1 MVSKR
6 GIEDEVAVLREQLS
20 EAAEDAVE
28 SGKDAVAR
36 ARTEIEDRFHSVA
49 DMSGAAVGEI
59 RHMGERLLSEL
70 RDMPQKKPLLT
81 LAGAFLVGVMIGRM
95 GRK

>member
-6 GIEDEVAVLREQLS
+6 EIEDEVAVLRAQLAD
-20 EAAEDAVE
+20 AAGDAVDA
-28 SGKDAVAR
+28 GKEVAHRAR
-36 ARTEIEDRFHSVA
+36 AGIEDRLQSLSDVP
-49 DMSGAAVGEI
+49 GAAVDEV
-59 RHMGERLLSEL
+59 RDMGNRLLSEL

-81 LAGAFLVGVMIGRM
+81 LAGVFLVGVMIGRM

>member
-6 GIEDEVAVLREQLS
+6 EIEDEVAVLRAQLTD
-20 EAAEDAVE
+20 AAGDAVDA
-28 SGKDAVAR
+28 GKDAVVRAR
-36 ARTEIEDRFHSVA
+36 AGIEDRLQSLAGVP
-49 DMSGAAVGEI
+49 GAAVDEV
-59 RHMGERLLSEL
+59 RDMGNRLLSEL

-81 LAGAFLVGVMIGRM
+81 LAGVFLVGVMIGRM

>member
-6 GIEDEVAVLREQLS
+6 GIEDEVAVLRGQLN

-49 DMSGAAVGEI
+49 DMSGAAAGEI
-59 RHMGERLLSEL
+59 RHMGERLLGEL